1 MTAHYTQVVWAQT
14 RFVGCGRRSFRKG
27 QFYVEHYVCNYGPTG
42 NYRGEPL
49 YLTGA
54 PCSRCPEDSEC
65 TGGVLCVA
73 GAGRRPDI
81 YAYRYQH
88 EPSAVIATAHDVGVV
103 DLNVTSA
110 PEDNK
115 LYASSTG
122 REEAGQALQDKWL
135 RYVIVRY
142 SKS

>member
-1 MTAHYTQVVWAQT
+1 M
-14 RFVGCGRRSFRKG
+14 
-27 QFYVEHYVCNYGPTG
+27 
-42 NYRGEPL
+42 
-49 YLTGA
+49 
-54 PCSRCPEDSEC
+54 
-65 TGGVLCVA
+65 
-73 GAGRRPDI
+73 

-88 EPSAVIATAHDVGVV
+88 EPTKETATAHEVGVV

-110 PEDNK
+110 PEDNN

-122 REEAGQALQDKWL
+122 PEEAEKALRDKWL